1 MADRPILFTPP
12 KSPYLVPFNG
22 RWKVD
27 KADTAPPKDRDGKKA
42 KKKNKKALAEE
53 VAKLAELQRRLYAA
67 DRHSVLFVFQAMDA
81 AGKDG
86 TIRAVL
92 SGVNPAGVQ
101 VSSFKKPSDEELDH
115 DFLWRT
121 TRALPERG
129 RIGIFNRS
137 HYEEVL
143 IVRVHPGILT
153 GQRLPKVG
161 KSVWRERFESIRN
174 YEQHLARNGTAV
186 VKFFLNVSK
195 DEQRDRLV
203 ARIDDETKNW
213 KFEAGDLV
221 SRANWPKYMAAY
233 QSAIN
238 ATSRPWAPW
247 YAIPAD
253 DKPFMRATV
262 ASIMRRTLE
271 GLKPKYPSLDEAQT
285 AALAGHRETLLSE

>member
-1 MADRPILFTPP
+1 MVFLSTATAALLSLTFACGKPDPNAGDTVLAQVHKKTLRLSELEGMFPEDATTDDSLIIRQAFIRRWIRETALEYEAERNLPPDLNIDRMVREYR
-12 KSPYLVPFNG
+12 SSLV
-22 RWKVD
+22 
-27 KADTAPPKDRDGKKA
+27 
-42 KKKNKKALAEE
+42 
-53 VAKLAELQRRLYAA
+53 
-67 DRHSVLFVFQAMDA
+67 S
-81 AGKDG
+81 
-86 TIRAVL
+86 
-92 SGVNPAGVQ
+92 
-101 VSSFKKPSDEELDH
+101 
-115 DFLWRT
+115 
-121 TRALPERG
+121 
-129 RIGIFNRS
+129 S

-247 YAIPAD
+247 YTIPAD